1 MKFARVSRLDI
12 LISCNILA
20 RIFSNINWNWSK
32 LAKKLVSYTNTLS
45 IFIRN
50 GILFPLWVYITRAED
65 LYENSSN
72 NNLFRTKMA
81 RKKFS
86 SYRAH
91 ACFHI
96 SYRKINTSYNEGTV
110 RIRGLISSIFSHFR
124 FFQKFQ
130 KSTKIMMNMRVLRR
144 VFVTERTNIS
154 RFGYNGANIRE
165 KIRDGIKPVPSYN
178 FLFSPN
184 CNTKKK
190 EWKNKKKFLIHV

>member
-1 MKFARVSRLDI
+1 MQYTSENIFKYKLE
-12 LISCNILA
+12 LIKTCKEISIIYKYIVNFHPQ
-20 RIFSNINWNWSK
+20 R
-32 LAKKLVSYTNTLS
+32 NTIS
-45 IFIRN
+45 FI
-50 GILFPLWVYITRAED
+50 WVYITRAED